1 VNASDAIVAKSQIDD
16 VTKSRQRPDAL
27 QIIAD
32 EVQCHC
38 SRRQV
43 KNDLRVPGAFTD
55 YCRPRPIHLV
65 RRLSTHA
72 YTYAY
77 TGGPIFKTS
86 FFKSQKKNLENMTEF
101 TKIITII
108 IIIIILFTQ

>member
-1 VNASDAIVAKSQIDD
+1 VNAADAIVAKSQIDD

-55 YCRPRPIHLV
+55 YCRPRPIHLF
-65 RRLSTHA
+65 RRLSTH
-72 YTYAY
+72 AY

-108 IIIIILFTQ
+108 IIIIIILFTQ

>member
-1 VNASDAIVAKSQIDD
+1 MVNAADAIVAKSQIDD

-72 YTYAY
+72 YT
-77 TGGPIFKTS
+77 GGPIFKTFS
-86 FFKSQKKNLENMTEF
+86 KSQKKNLENMTEL

-108 IIIIILFTQ
+108 IIMIILFTQ

>member
-1 VNASDAIVAKSQIDD
+1 MNAADAIVAKSQIDD

-86 FFKSQKKNLENMTEF
+86 FLHLRKNLENMTEL
-101 TKIITII
+101 TKIITITII
-108 IIIIILFTQ
+108 IIISLFTQ